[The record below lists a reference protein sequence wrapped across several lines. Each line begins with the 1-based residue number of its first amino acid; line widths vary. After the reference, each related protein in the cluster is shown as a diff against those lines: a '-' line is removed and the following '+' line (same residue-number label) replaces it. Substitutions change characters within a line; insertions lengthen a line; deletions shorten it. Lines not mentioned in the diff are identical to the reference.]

1 MKAPWNFARFLP
13 LAERLLSR
21 GRLPA
26 LIFAVARK
34 GPSLGKLKDDV
45 RLLQALCVAWWRGE
59 YRAISSRAL
68 LTIVAGLLYFVSPL
82 DAIPDWL
89 PGIGL
94 LDELGLP
101 PAGAGIDQDV
111 AAGGVVVPNRDTGR
125 RATIGGGDGQ
135 HGHMPVGEKLLTLG
149 LGKGFR
155 HMGSNSAGRF
165 AIPLTLRRCLPR
177 RRPECP

>member
-34 GPSLGKLKDDV
+34 GPRLGKLKDDV
-45 RLLQALCVAWWRGE
+45 RLLQALCVAWWRGQ
-59 YRAISSRAL
+59 YRAINPKAL

-89 PGIGL
+89 LGVGM
-94 LDELGLP
+94 LDDIAVLAWVLKTVDGELAAFRAWRNRQAPERLRVVERLP
-101 PAGAGIDQDV
+101 
-111 AAGGVVVPNRDTGR
+111 DTVEALR
-125 RATIGGGDGQ
+125 LEQ
-135 HGHMPVGEKLLTLG
+135 EK
-149 LGKGFR
+149 
-155 HMGSNSAGRF
+155 S
-165 AIPLTLRRCLPR
+165 
-177 RRPECP
+177 